1 MEYGMY
7 QEIMDQPISLR
18 RTIDAEKKHM
28 EQISEEF
35 SKFDKIFLIGCG
47 SSLSTCYTV
56 KDAMKSI
63 STKNID
69 VQTGFDFVDY
79 QYLEKDSNVG
89 VILTSQSGETS
100 DTLAA
105 LRKAKKY
112 NIKTVS
118 ITNIEDSSMAKEA
131 DEAII
136 TRCGEELAILGT
148 KTYVTQLFSLYVI
161 LFNMVKTERS
171 QKVLEQLEIIPDLIE
186 NLINTTEDESKQMAQ
201 VNKDVDLFYCMG
213 SGLNFG
219 LAYKLAM
226 TMFMEGA
233 IKHACP
239 VYSGE
244 FRHGLIERVE
254 KDVTVVFLKSDDDF
268 DDVTK
273 RAITFCQDLEVNSII
288 FDLKDYADIDSL
300 LTPFGLIIP
309 LEWFIYHL
317 SIFNGEDPGSTR
329 HIGKIR
335 Y

>member
-7 QEIMDQPISLR
+7 HEIKDQPISLR

-28 EQISEEF
+28 EQISKEF

-131 DEAII
+131 DDTII

-171 QKVLEQLEIIPDLIE
+171 QKVLEQLDLIPDIIE
-186 NLINTTEDESKQMAQ
+186 NLINNTEEKSKQMAKT
-201 VNKDVDLFYCMG
+201 NKDVDLFYCMG

-226 TMFMEGA
+226 TMFMEGSL
-233 IKHACP
+233 KHACP

-273 RAITFCQDLEVNSII
+273 RAITFCEDLEVNSII
-288 FDLKDYADIDSL
+288 FDLKDYADIDPL

-317 SIFNGEDPGSTR
+317 SIYNGEDPGSTR